1 MTMITSIIKK
11 AGYHIGSVPHSEAL
25 VCGGI

>member
-1 MTMITSIIKK
+1 MTMITSIITK
-11 AGYHIGSVPHSEAL
+11 AGSHIGSVPHSEAL